1 MTVRGRQWRR
11 RTLILTYM
19 EKRGFYHLFSDGFRT
34 DALFE
39 DKAAFVA
46 AMNIIAVCFLKCK
59 VVIPAFCLMDNHV
72 HFVLYGT
79 LKECCEFRDRF
90 AHKYSLWY
98 YNRYSCR
105 RSEPI
110 DFGIKLME
118 DEKYILN
125 SIAYVLRNGI
135 AAGYIYCAEDYPW
148 SSAGLYFRRP
158 ETLAALTAEWT
169 EVSLLTIRKRR
180 EMFQTM
186 NDIPGDWKVT
196 PEGFLWPG
204 NYVDYQ
210 VVEKLFR
217 TPKSFAFFMGQ
228 SKEDEISM
236 SLGAREHVAL
246 PDMELREKAVAHSR
260 RMFRTSNLR
269 ELDADRRM
277 RLAKTLRKEYRC
289 SYKQIARIIHL
300 DQKYLKELLG

>member
-1 MTVRGRQWRR
+1 
-11 RTLILTYM
+11 M

-79 LKECCEFRDRF
+79 MKECCEFRDRF

-105 RSEPI
+105 RSGPI
-110 DFGIKLME
+110 DFDIKLME
-118 DEKYILN
+118 DERYLLN

-135 AAGYIYCAEDYPW
+135 AAGFAYCAEDYPW
-148 SSAGLYFRRP
+148 SSGGLYFRRP
-158 ETLAALTAEWT
+158 EMLTALSDSWT
-169 EVSLLTIRKRR
+169 RVANLTMRRRR

-186 NDIPGDWKVT
+186 SDIPADWKVT
-196 PEGFLWPG
+196 PEGYLWPG
-204 NYVDYQ
+204 NYIDYKL
-210 VVEKLFR
+210 VERLFR
-217 TPKSFAFFMGQ
+217 SPKSFTFFMGQ
-228 SKEDEISM
+228 KKEEEINN
-236 SLGAREHVAL
+236 SLGIRDFVAL
-246 PDMELREKAVAHSR
+246 PDMEVREKAIAHSLKI
-260 RMFRTSNLR
+260 FKTSNLR
-269 ELDADRRM
+269 GLDTDRRLC
-277 RLAKTLRKEYRC
+277 LAKILHKELRS

-300 DQKYLKELLG
+300 DPKYLAELIG

>member
-1 MTVRGRQWRR
+1 MDSVSSHWTKVSDLSYRQ
-11 RTLILTYM
+11 
-19 EKRGFYHLFSDGFRT
+19 K
-34 DALFE
+34 
-39 DKAAFVA
+39 
-46 AMNIIAVCFLKCK
+46 
-59 VVIPAFCLMDNHV
+59 
-72 HFVLYGT
+72 
-79 LKECCEFRDRF
+79 
-90 AHKYSLWY
+90 
-98 YNRYSCR
+98 
-105 RSEPI
+105 
-110 DFGIKLME
+110 
-118 DEKYILN
+118 
-125 SIAYVLRNGI
+125 
-135 AAGYIYCAEDYPW
+135 
-148 SSAGLYFRRP
+148 
-158 ETLAALTAEWT
+158 
-169 EVSLLTIRKRR
+169 R
-180 EMFQTM
+180 EMLKTNM
-186 NDIPGDWKVT
+186 EVPGDWKVT

-204 NYVDYQ
+204 NYVDHQ

-228 SKEDEISM
+228 SKEEEIGM

>member
-1 MTVRGRQWRR
+1 MFMAAT
-11 RTLILTYM
+11 
-19 EKRGFYHLFSDGFRT
+19 
-34 DALFE
+34 
-39 DKAAFVA
+39 KAALSSKSA
-46 AMNIIAVCFLKCK
+46 
-59 VVIPAFCLMDNHV
+59 
-72 HFVLYGT
+72 
-79 LKECCEFRDRF
+79 
-90 AHKYSLWY
+90 
-98 YNRYSCR
+98 
-105 RSEPI
+105 
-110 DFGIKLME
+110 
-118 DEKYILN
+118 
-125 SIAYVLRNGI
+125 
-135 AAGYIYCAEDYPW
+135 
-148 SSAGLYFRRP
+148 SAGLYFRRP
-158 ETLAALTAEWT
+158 EIMDSVSSHWT
-169 EVSLLTIRKRR
+169 KVSDLSYRQKRDMLKTNMEV
-180 EMFQTM
+180 
-186 NDIPGDWKVT
+186 PGDWKVT

-228 SKEDEISM
+228 SKEEEISM

-300 DQKYLKELLG
+300 DQKYLKELPG